1 MINLNVNFK
10 RTGKATA
17 LFFIMLSSIYAC
29 TPAQQERRMTP
40 NNPHDAYDVAVPT
53 AGNSWIIGQ
62 ENSTEDM
69 VTDSGIYGWS
79 GKQDTIRSY
88 FHVQEQDS
96 VKLALRIR
104 TQGNPVHIQWSS
116 KNAYGNSKITDTR
129 FDTLQLGTYPIPAN
143 GYHHL
148 DISKP
153 KASSSTPLD
162 YTHVLVDG
170 VEEKKQIHYVDKDF
184 YWGRRGPSVHLN
196 YQTPPQADSVLWFYN
211 EVQVPEAYDVPG
223 SFYMANG
230 FAHGYFG
237 MQVNSPKERRI
248 LFSVW
253 SPHET
258 DKPEDIPEDKRVE
271 LLKKGEDVVA
281 GKFGNEG
288 SGGQSYLKYP
298 WKANRSYQFLL
309 KGQPKDSSTVYTA
322 YFRAPATDGWK
333 LIASFNRPREATYLD
348 HLHSFLENF
357 LPSRGNQTRQGYYSN
372 QWVYDHQGQWHEIT
386 KARFSADATARKG
399 DRLDYA
405 GGTNS
410 GCFFLK
416 NCGFFDEKTQRGIHL
431 ERTKTGGPPQIDFQA
446 LP

>member
-1 MINLNVNFK
+1 MIKPTLKFK

-17 LFFIMLSSIYAC
+17 LFFTLLLSIYGC
-29 TPAQQERRMTP
+29 TSSQQEGGMAP
-40 NNPHDAYDVAVPT
+40 NNAHDRYDVAVPT
-53 AGNSWIIGQ
+53 AGNSWIIGHGTP
-62 ENSTEDM
+62 TEDM
-69 VTDSGIYGWS
+69 VSDSGIYGWN
-79 GKQDTIRSY
+79 GEQDTIRTH
-88 FHVQEQDS
+88 FHLQDQDS

-104 TQGNPVHIQWSS
+104 TQGDPVHIQWSF
-116 KNAYGNSKITDTR
+116 KNAYGMPKIADTR
-129 FDTLQLGTYPIPAN
+129 FDTLPLGTYPVGEN

-148 DISKP
+148 DVSKP
-153 KASSSTPLD
+153 RESSSTPLD

-196 YQTPPQADSVLWFYN
+196 YQTPPRADSVVWFYN
-211 EVQVPEAYDVPG
+211 EIRVPEGYDVPG

-237 MQVNSPKERRI
+237 MQVNSPTERRV

-253 SPHET
+253 SPYET
-258 DKPEDIPEDKRVE
+258 DNPEEIPEDKRVE
-271 LLKKGEDVVA
+271 LLKKGEDVQA

-298 WKANRSYQFLL
+298 WKANHSYHFLL
-309 KGQPKDSSTVYTA
+309 KGQPTDSSTVYTA
-322 YFRAPATDGWK
+322 YFQAPSMEKWK
-333 LIASFNRPREATYLD
+333 LIASFDRPTEATHLD
-348 HLHSFLENF
+348 RLHSFLENF
-357 LPSRGNQTRQGYYSN
+357 LPSRGNQTRKGYYSN
-372 QWVYDHQGQWHEIT
+372 QWVYDDQGQWHEII

-410 GCFFLK
+410 GHFFLK
-416 NCGFFDEKTQRGIHL
+416 NCGFFDEKTQRGIRL
-431 ERTKTGGPPQIDFQA
+431 ERPKAGEPPQIDFQA